1 MNVVKI
7 HMYIYIYI
15 YINQRNTIS
24 KNLLCFISWWVERLS
39 IGKNENFFPYSQTEQ
54 TVIFVTLYYI
64 LYGGGDITY

>member
-7 HMYIYIYI
+7 HMYIYIYM
-15 YINQRNTIS
+15 NQRNTI
-24 KNLLCFISWWVERLS
+24 ISWWVERLS

>member
-7 HMYIYIYI
+7 HMYIYIYM
-15 YINQRNTIS
+15 NQRNTI
-24 KNLLCFISWWVERLS
+24 ISWWLERLS